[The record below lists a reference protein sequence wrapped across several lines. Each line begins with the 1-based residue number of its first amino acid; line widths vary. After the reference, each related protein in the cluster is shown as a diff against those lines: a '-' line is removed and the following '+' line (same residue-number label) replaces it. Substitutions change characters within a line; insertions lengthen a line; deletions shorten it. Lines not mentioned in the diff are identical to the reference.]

1 MNIKLISILL
11 CLFCVPLTSCGGED
25 EPASVSAQISVSSET
40 LTFSGVGGEQAIT
53 VDTNHEW
60 GTYASDSWIKVS
72 PESSTSHKASI
83 TIAVQENTKTSPR
96 EGSVTIMSGAARK
109 TIVIKQ
115 EAGEHKAPIYDC
127 PEGYQLVWHDE
138 FDQGVSLGKDW
149 THEVQ
154 RDHWVNN
161 ELQNYVKER
170 TPNGSYVTEIIDG
183 ALHINC
189 IKENGKVYSGRVY
202 AKVNEGWQ
210 FGYIEARI
218 KLPKG
223 KGTWPAFWMMPVH
236 VDWATEGWP
245 KCGEIDIMEEVGYHP
260 NYVSSSLH
268 AEGHYHVNNTQVTK
282 EVLCPGAEDDYH
294 IYAMEWTEEYF
305 QFYVD
310 GKKTLY
316 YANDGKGVRNWPYSK
331 PYYVILNLAW
341 GGDWGGNQ
349 GVDEKALPAT
359 MKVDY
364 VRVFQK

>member
-1 MNIKLISILL
+1 MKFKIILALLTFFTLPLIS
-11 CLFCVPLTSCGGED
+11 CGD
-25 EPASVSAQISVSSET
+25 DDDTVVSAAQISVSSES
-40 LTFSGVGGEQAIT
+40 LTFKSEGGSQTISIT
-53 VDTNHEW
+53 TGREW
-60 GTYASDSWIKVS
+60 GSYTSDTWIKVN
-72 PESSTSHKASI
+72 PESSTSHQASVTI
-83 TIAVQENTKTSPR
+83 TVDENAKTAPR
-96 EGSVTIMSGAARK
+96 EGTVTIMSGAERK
-109 TIVIKQ
+109 TITISQ
-115 EAGEHKAPIYDC
+115 EAGEYKQPEYDC
-127 PEGYQLVWHDE
+127 PEGYSLVWHDE
-138 FDQGVSLGKDW
+138 FDKGVSLSSDW

-154 RDHWVNN
+154 KDHWVNN
-161 ELQNYVKER
+161 ELQNYVKEH
-170 TPNGSYVTEIIDG
+170 TPNGAYVTEIVDG
-183 ALHINC
+183 SLHINC
-189 IKENGKVYSGRVY
+189 LKENGKIYSGRVY

-210 FGYIEARI
+210 FGYVEARI

-282 EVLCPGAEDDYH
+282 EVLCKGAEDDYH
-294 IYAMEWTEEYF
+294 IYAMEWTEDYF

-341 GGDWGGNQ
+341 GGDWGGSQ
-349 GVDEKALPAT
+349 GVDEKALPVT
-359 MKVDY
+359 MEVDY